1 MITFEFSG
9 AVNKICLNYEVALV
23 IEREQRSIMK
33 QHHNEVVVR
42 NPSNQNNQVKKIE
55 DKNET
60 NMKKKNMQM
69 EAQKKKKAGIHC
81 LLTSRAGEVWGWG
94 S

>member
-1 MITFEFSG
+1 
-9 AVNKICLNYEVALV
+9 
-23 IEREQRSIMK
+23 MK